1 MIAVPANK
9 NKISNMEIVS
19 FTFGVL
25 SVIAVVF
32 ASVIVLSIVKVLKL
46 QQQIKELQNELGH
59 THTQIFDG
67 DKNVHQRID
76 KDVDQIHH
84 RIERDVEQIQRQL
97 DETRSYID
105 SRIDKLTAS
114 KQLIKG

>member
-1 MIAVPANK
+1 
-9 NKISNMEIVS
+9 MEIIS

-25 SVIAVVF
+25 SVIATSMMVV
-32 ASVIVLSIVKVLKL
+32 VVLSIVKVLKL
-46 QQQIKELQNELGH
+46 QKQIKELHGELSH

-76 KDVDQIHH
+76 KEADQLHQ
-84 RIERDVEQIQRQL
+84 RIDQL
-97 DETRSYID
+97 NSYVD
-105 SRIDKLTAS
+105 SRIDKCEAK

>member
-1 MIAVPANK
+1 
-9 NKISNMEIVS
+9 MEIIS
-19 FTFGVL
+19 FTFGML

-46 QQQIKELQNELGH
+46 QKQIEELHGGLSH

-67 DKNVHQRID
+67 DKSVHQRID
-76 KDVDQIHH
+76 KEADQLHQ
-84 RIERDVEQIQRQL
+84 RIDQL
-97 DETRSYID
+97 NSYVD
-105 SRIDKLTAS
+105 SRIDKCEAK

>member
-1 MIAVPANK
+1 
-9 NKISNMEIVS
+9 MEIIS

-25 SVIAVVF
+25 SVIATVFMVV
-32 ASVIVLSIVKVLKL
+32 VILSIVKVLKL
-46 QQQIKELQNELGH
+46 QKQIKGLYGDLSH

-67 DKNVHQRID
+67 DKNVYQRID
-76 KDVDQIHH
+76 K
-84 RIERDVEQIQRQL
+84 EVEQLHRRI
-97 DETRSYID
+97 DDAHSYID

>member
-1 MIAVPANK
+1 
-9 NKISNMEIVS
+9 MEIIS

-25 SVIAVVF
+25 SVIATVFMVV
-32 ASVIVLSIVKVLKL
+32 VVLSIVKVLKL
-46 QQQIKELQNELGH
+46 QKQIKELHGELSH

-67 DKNVHQRID
+67 DKNVHQRMD
-76 KDVDQIHH
+76 
-84 RIERDVEQIQRQL
+84 RDMEQIQRQL
-97 DETRSYID
+97 DDTRSYID

>member
-1 MIAVPANK
+1 
-9 NKISNMEIVS
+9 MEIIS

-25 SVIAVVF
+25 SVIATIFMVV
-32 ASVIVLSIVKVLKL
+32 VVLSIVKVLKL
-46 QQQIKELQNELGH
+46 QKQIKELHGELSY

-67 DKNVHQRID
+67 DKNIHQ
-76 KDVDQIHH
+76 

>member
-9 NKISNMEIVS
+9 NKISNMEIIS

-84 RIERDVEQIQRQL
+84 RIDQL
-97 DETRSYID
+97 NSYVD
-105 SRIDKLTAS
+105 SRIDKCEAK

>member
-9 NKISNMEIVS
+9 NKINNMEIVS

-32 ASVIVLSIVKVLKL
+32 AAVIVLSIVKVLKL
-46 QQQIKELQNELGH
+46 QKQTKGLQDEVNHIYQLINNGD
-59 THTQIFDG
+59 TQ
-67 DKNVHQRID
+67 VHQRIE
-76 KDVDQIHH
+76 KELEHTH
-84 RIERDVEQIQRQL
+84 RRID
-97 DETRSYID
+97 DAHSYID

>member
-1 MIAVPANK
+1 
-9 NKISNMEIVS
+9 MEIIS

-25 SVIAVVF
+25 SVIATSMMVV
-32 ASVIVLSIVKVLKL
+32 VVLGIVKVLKL
-46 QQQIKELQNELGH
+46 QKQIKELHGELSH

-67 DKNVHQRID
+67 DKNVHQRMD
-76 KDVDQIHH
+76 
-84 RIERDVEQIQRQL
+84 RDMEQIQRQL
-97 DETRSYID
+97 DDTRSYID

>member
-1 MIAVPANK
+1 
-9 NKISNMEIVS
+9 MEIIS

-25 SVIAVVF
+25 SVIATSMMVV
-32 ASVIVLSIVKVLKL
+32 VVLGIVKVLKL
-46 QQQIKELQNELGH
+46 QKQIKELHGELSH

-76 KDVDQIHH
+76 RDAEQLH
-84 RIERDVEQIQRQL
+84 RKMDRDMEQIQRQL

-105 SRIDKLTAS
+105 SRIDKCEAK